1 VEYFGLD
8 VHKQYTVFTHVDKAG
23 ILLGQGRIDNAPD
36 SLEAML
42 RRAGSKTRVV
52 LEAGGIWPVFADAL
66 ENLGAEVV
74 LAHPLRTRAIA
85 AARVKTDRIDSAIL
99 AHLLRTDLIPQAYLA
114 PPPVRE
120 LRELLRYRIGLVRL
134 QTIVKNRIHALLA
147 IRGQRSP
154 FTDLFGR
161 AGREWL
167 KEVELPHVAR
177 RCLTGQLAVL
187 DSIQE
192 QIKLANAEVRR
203 RARQS
208 CDAKRLRTIPGV
220 GAFSALL
227 ILAEVGE
234 IQRFPDAKHL
244 VSYAGLAPSVH
255 STGGHT
261 RYRHITKQGSPWLRW
276 ILVEAAIA
284 ASSRPG
290 ALRDRYRSLARRKGA
305 KTARV
310 ALARH
315 LATIVYHV
323 LAGAEGFR
331 AAQSELLDQPA

>member
-1 VEYFGLD
+1 MEYFGLD
-8 VHKQYTVFTHVDKAG
+8 VHKQYTVYTRVNQAG
-23 ILLGQGRIDNAPD
+23 TILGQGRVANDLD
-36 SLEAML
+36 SLAAL
-42 RRAGSKTRVV
+42 LAPSDGPAKVV

-66 ENLGAEVV
+66 EELGAEVI

-99 AHLLRTDLIPQAYLA
+99 AHLLRADLIPQAYLA

-120 LRELLRYRIGLVRL
+120 LCELLRYRIGLVRV
-134 QTIVKNRIHALLA
+134 QTIVKNRVHALLA
-147 IRGQRSP
+147 LRGLRSP
-154 FTDLFGR
+154 LSDLFGR
-161 AGREWL
+161 AGRRWL
-167 KEVELPHVAR
+167 DEVELPTVAHQ
-177 RCLTGQLAVL
+177 CLKGHLAVL
-187 DSIQE
+187 DGVQI
-192 QIKLANAEVRR
+192 QIKVVHSEVRR

-208 CDAKRLRTIPGV
+208 CEAKRLRTIPGV

-234 IQRFPDAKHL
+234 IRRFPDARHL

-261 RYRHITKQGSPWLRW
+261 RYGHITKQGSPWLRW

-284 ASSRPG
+284 GSARPG
-290 ALRDRYRSLARRKGA
+290 ALQDRYRRLARRKGA

-315 LATIVYHV
+315 LATVVYHV
-323 LAGAEGFR
+323 LARAEVYREALGEPLEQT
-331 AAQSELLDQPA
+331 A